1 MRAVADS
8 RCAIVRRS
16 WSENCRPKSS
26 SVGGEH
32 GAELQR
38 VRHDHQRRIGVVHR
52 GVDVPVQEAN
62 GVLVPGGLEGHDRDA
77 HGKQKFQ
84 GQRGRRAAPGDE
96 VAGLGDDGF
105 SR

>member
-1 MRAVADS
+1 M
-8 RCAIVRRS
+8 
-16 WSENCRPKSS
+16 
-26 SVGGEH
+26 
-32 GAELQR
+32 
-38 VRHDHQRRIGVVHR
+38 
-52 GVDVPVQEAN
+52 
-62 GVLVPGGLEGHDRDA
+62 EGHDRDA